1 MKRCGKYLGDNDA
14 TCPQLTCIREHGH
27 PGLCDNVSDRPD
39 LPSALVRYR
48 QRCDQ
53 LREHRRAA
61 GSPWPMGWEPETDR
75 VFLAEM
81 EDLYMLLSPSEIDV
95 VESEGWRSWPD
106 AYDKH
111 TKGLIT

>member
-39 LPSALVRYR
+39 LPPPLVRYR
-48 QRCDQ
+48 QICDE
-53 LREHRRAA
+53 LRERRRQPDWEA
-61 GSPWPMGWEPETDR
+61 GNDR
-75 VFLAEM
+75 ALLYEM
-81 EDLYMLLSPSEIDV
+81 EDLYMMLSSSEQDE
-95 VESEGWRSWPD
+95 VESEGWRGWPD

-111 TKGLIT
+111 MKG